1 MPAFITIV
9 CFAPMAE
16 FLEIHPKN
24 PQPRLIQQAVEILRS
39 GGVIAYPTDASYAFG
54 AQIGDKQAMDR
65 IRRIRRLDEN
75 HNFTLLCNDLSQVST
90 FTKMGNHAHRL
101 IKSLTPGPFTFLLDA
116 TREVPRR
123 LQHPKKKT
131 IGVHITDN
139 VIARAILTA
148 LGEPLLTSTLQLP
161 DDDEPMADP
170 FDIRERLDREL
181 ELVID
186 GGIIEY
192 RPTTVIGCI
201 DDKIEIVRQ
210 GVGVAAMLEK
220 SS

>member
-1 MPAFITIV
+1 
-9 CFAPMAE
+9 MAE

-24 PQPRLIQQAVEILRS
+24 PQPRLIQQAVDCLRN
-39 GGVIAYPTDASYAFG
+39 GGVIAYPTDASYALG

-65 IRRIRRLDEN
+65 IRRIRRLDDN

-139 VIARAILTA
+139 RIARALLDA
-148 LGEPLLTSTLQLP
+148 LGEPMLTSTLMLP
-161 DDDEPMADP
+161 DDDEPMQDP
-170 FDIRERLDREL
+170 YEIRQRLEREL
-181 ELVID
+181 DLIID
-186 GGIIEY
+186 GGIINY
-192 RPTTVIGCI
+192 QPTTVIACI
-201 DDKIEIVRQ
+201 DNVVEIVRQ
-210 GVGVAAMLEK
+210 GVGIATMLEK
-220 SS
+220 

>member
-1 MPAFITIV
+1 
-9 CFAPMAE
+9 MAE

-24 PQPRLIQQAVEILRS
+24 PQPRLIQQAVDILRN
-39 GGVIAYPTDASYAFG
+39 GGVIAYPTDAAYALG
-54 AQIGDKQAMDR
+54 AQIGDKTAMDR
-65 IRRIRRLDEN
+65 IRRIRRLDDN

-139 VIARAILTA
+139 RIARALLEA
-148 LGEPLLTSTLQLP
+148 LGEPILTSTLMLP
-161 DDDEPMADP
+161 DDDEAMSDP
-170 FDIRERLDREL
+170 YEIRERLDREL
-181 ELVID
+181 ELIID
-186 GGIIEY
+186 GGVIDY
-192 RPTTVIGCI
+192 KPTTVIACI
-201 DDKIEIVRQ
+201 DNVVEIVRQ
-210 GVGVAAMLEK
+210 GVGIATMLEK
-220 SS
+220 